1 LKVRPSGIFV
11 LGFIA
16 VVSLAILTSHLSA
29 QTSSGTLRGRVTD
42 PSGAVIAGA
51 TVTASA
57 PSGQQSTAVSNNQ
70 GVYEIKGLAPGTYT
84 VSAIA
89 TGFATDV
96 EPDVALT
103 AGQVQPFDLA
113 LGIAVKQEKVEVQEE
128 GTQVS
133 VNPENNAGAT
143 IIKGKDL
150 EALSDDPDE
159 LQSELE
165 ALAGPSAGPNGGQIY
180 IDGFTGGQLP
190 PKASIREIRLNQNPF
205 SPEYDKLG
213 YGRIEVFTKPGT
225 DKYHGQI
232 SFNDNDSVF
241 NTKNPFAT
249 SEPGYQSEIVNGNI
263 GGPLGKKASFF
274 FNVEHRNIQ
283 DVSVVDATTLGP
295 APNYVETPF
304 NQSVPNPSTRTNFSP
319 RLDYQVSKNNT
330 LTARYQFT
338 DESETNA
345 GVGQFSLPSQAYDT
359 HELEQTLQISDT
371 QVLSTNVIN
380 ETRFQFIRDSTNQTP
395 TQNLTTLLPTI
406 QVPAAFTD
414 GGTGEGKLIDR
425 ENHYELQNYTSI
437 SHGNHFLKFGGRLR
451 VLRDANDSTQNFNGV
466 FNFPS
471 LSALQNLDLNG
482 GTCTGIVQPLPPAP
496 PIPCGPNQFSIT
508 QGMSSAEVAVA
519 DVGLYAS
526 DDWRIRPN
534 LTFSYGL
541 RFETQND
548 IHDHGD
554 LAPRLSLAWGVD
566 GGAKKTPKTVLR
578 AGWGMF
584 YDRFLYNEILQQER
598 LDGITQQQYIV
609 ANPTFYP
616 NLPTP
621 AELSAG
627 TTSPTVYRT
636 DPNLRAPYTMQS
648 AFSVERQV
656 TKAAT
661 VALTYLNSIGDHQ
674 LFTLNINAPNPAPGG
689 PRPFGGSDNLYQ
701 YSSEGVFRQNQLIA
715 NGRVNLGTK
724 LSLFGFYTLNFAN
737 SDTGGANSFVSNQ
750 YDPLADYGRAS
761 FDVRDRVFLGGSV
774 TLPYAFSLNPLVII
788 NSGTPFNVVVGQ
800 DLNDD
805 SILNDRPGFISSKT
819 CSTVQFSG
827 TSGTTA
833 CTPLGTFNT
842 APAPGSSTIPINY
855 GTGPGN
861 AVVILRLSRTFGFGK
876 KAQGAGAGGGFPG
889 GGGPGG
895 GRGGPGGGLGGRGL
909 SGGGGNPFGGGPVTN
924 RRYNLTLSVSARNVF
939 NHVNLGLPSG
949 NIDSPNFDRSTTI
962 GGVFG
967 NQSANRRIDLQARF
981 TF

>member
-1 LKVRPSGIFV
+1 MKSGQSRIRVLKVIV
-11 LGFIA
+11 L
-16 VVSLAILTSHLSA
+16 VLLTIISTRHLSA
-29 QTSSGTLRGRVTD
+29 QTSSGTLRGKVTD
-42 PSGAVIAGA
+42 PSGAVISGA
-51 TVTASA
+51 TVTATT
-57 PSGQQSTAVSNNQ
+57 PTGQQTSAVSNSQ
-70 GVYEIKGLAPGTYT
+70 GVYEVKGLAAGAYT
-84 VSAIA
+84 VTAVA
-89 TGFATDV
+89 NGFAPDV
-96 EPDVALT
+96 EPNVTIT
-103 AGQVQPFDLA
+103 AGQVQQFDLA

-128 GTQVS
+128 GNQVS
-133 VNPENNAGAT
+133 VSPDNNASTT

-213 YGRIEVFTKPGT
+213 YGRIEIFTKPGS

-232 SFNDNDSVF
+232 FFNDNDSIF
-241 NTKNPFAT
+241 NTSNPFAV

-283 DVSVVDATTLGP
+283 DVAIVNAITLGP
-295 APNYVETPF
+295 GPTFNETPF
-304 NQSVPNPSTRTNFSP
+304 QQSLTNPSTRTNLSP
-319 RLDYQVSKNNT
+319 RIDYQVSKNNT
-330 LTARYQFT
+330 LTARYQYT
-338 DESETNA
+338 DNHEDNE
-345 GVGQFSLPSQAYDT
+345 GVGQFALPSQAYDE
-359 HELEQTLQISDT
+359 HELEQTFQISDT
-371 QVLSTNVIN
+371 QVLGTNVIN
-380 ETRFQFIRDSTNQTP
+380 ETRFQFYRDSTDQTP
-395 TQNLTTLLPTI
+395 VQTSTSLLPTI

-414 GGTGEGKLIDR
+414 GGNSVGKVIDR

-437 SHGNHFLKFGGRLR
+437 SHGTHFFKFGGRLR
-451 VLRDANDSTQNFNGV
+451 VLRDSNNATENFNGV

-471 LSALQNLDLNG
+471 LVALQNLDLNG
-482 GTCTGIVQPLPPAP
+482 GNCTGVPSTT
-496 PIPCGPNQFSIT
+496 PCGPNQFSIT
-508 QGMSSAEVAVA
+508 QGSSAAEIAVA
-519 DVGLYAS
+519 DVGLYVS

-598 LDGITQQQYIV
+598 LNGVTQQQFIV

-621 AELSAG
+621 VELSAG
-627 TTSPTVYRT
+627 ATSPTVYRT

-648 AFSVERQV
+648 AFSVERQLS
-656 TKAAT
+656 KSAT
-661 VALTYLNSIGDHQ
+661 VAVTYLNSIGNHQ
-674 LFTLNINAPNPAPGG
+674 LFTLNTNAPDGGPLG
-689 PRPFGGSDNLYQ
+689 PRPDGGDNNIYQ
-701 YSSEGVFRQNQLIA
+701 YTSEGTFRQNQLIA
-715 NGRVNLGTK
+715 NGRVSLGTK
-724 LSLFGFYTLNFAN
+724 LSLFGFYTLNYAN
-737 SDTGGANSFVSNQ
+737 SDTGGANSFPTNQ
-750 YDPLADYGRAS
+750 FDPLENYGRAS
-761 FDVRDRVFLGGSV
+761 FDVRHRVFLGGSL
-774 TLPYAFSLNPLVII
+774 TLPYAFSLNPLII
-788 NSGTPFNVVVGQ
+788 VNSGTPFNVVVSQ
-800 DLNDD
+800 DLNGD
-805 SILNDRPGFISSKT
+805 SILNDRPGFVTSSTPLANIK
-819 CSTVQFSG
+819 
-827 TSGTTA
+827 A
-833 CTPLGTFNT
+833 TPLGSFDV
-842 APAPGSSTIPINY
+842 APAAGNIVPVNY
-855 GTGPGN
+855 GTGPGQAN
-861 AVVILRLSRTFGFGK
+861 VILRLSRTFGFGK
-876 KAQGAGAGGGFPG
+876 KADGAGGGGGFPG
-889 GGGPGG
+889 GGGSGG

-909 SGGGGNPFGGGPVTN
+909 AGGGGNPFGGGPVTN

-939 NHVNLGLPSG
+939 NHVNLGTPSG
-949 NIDSPNFDRSTTI
+949 NIDSPNFDRSTTL
-962 GGVFG
+962 GGTFG
-967 NQSANRRIDLQARF
+967 GQSANRRIDLQARF